1 MSSRLKEPA
10 PDQTTHHLRHE
21 WNGDGLISDQ
31 IVEEIAEYENEDR
44 DELPPLNKS
53 INPVALDTA
62 FETLDDDTTMA
73 GCITF
78 SYYGYTVLVQS
89 TGQVLIKKS

>member
-1 MSSRLKEPA
+1 MSSSLKEPA
-10 PDQTTHHLRHE
+10 SDQTTHHLHHE
-21 WNGDGLISDQ
+21 WDGEVLISDQ
-31 IVEEIAEYENEDR
+31 IVEEIAECENEDPGA
-44 DELPPLNKS
+44 LPPLSKS
-53 INPVALDTA
+53 INPAALDTA
-62 FETLDDDTTMA
+62 FESHDDDATMA

>member
-1 MSSRLKEPA
+1 MSGSLKQPA
-10 PDQTTHHLRHE
+10 SEQTTHHLQHE
-21 WNGDGLISDQ
+21 WGGEGWISDQ
-31 IVEEIAEYENEDR
+31 IVEAVAAFENEDPR
-44 DELPPLNKS
+44 NLPPLSKS
-53 INPVALDTA
+53 INPSALDTA
-62 FETLDDDTTMA
+62 FDPLDDDASMA